1 MNDPVELRLC
11 GSLEEADQLALV
23 LTAVGISSR
32 LVAHPH
38 GVGLYVAH
46 DDATAARSELQA
58 FREENVPPPRQ
69 PGPPQDAG
77 ARAYDAF
84 VTWAAIVAFLFG
96 ATHRGAFAVNWIGL
110 GALEADRLLA
120 GEWWRSVTAL
130 GLHVELDHLLGNLAF
145 GCLFSVLLARPTG
158 TGVAWLGMAL
168 AGGLGNLLNAL
179 LHAGV
184 HSSIGASRAVFG
196 AVGMLSGHAH
206 GSPAD
211 PRRAGVRRWA
221 AIGAGVMLLAFLGF
235 EGERTDI
242 GAHVAGFAVGIPLGL
257 LAARLGRDGRLG
269 GPAQRLAGGAAAL
282 LFAVAWAAALA
293 AG

>member
-11 GSLEEADQLALV
+11 GSLEDADQLALV

-158 TGVAWLGMAL
+158 TGVAWLGM
-168 AGGLGNLLNAL
+168 
-179 LHAGV
+179 
-184 HSSIGASRAVFG
+184 HSSIGASTAVFG